1 MLTYRLPQFIDYL
14 NAHYSKLYEQYL
26 GRLIELFPSFQSTDE
41 NLMIVHDAADKP
53 ADDEKIMQLWKE
65 FISRLNK

>member
-14 NAHYSKLYEQYL
+14 HHHYSKLYEQYI
-26 GRLIELFPSFQSTDE
+26 GRLIELFPSFQSSDE
-41 NLMIVHDAADKP
+41 NLMIVHDAGDQP

-65 FISRLNK
+65 FITKLNK

>member
-14 NAHYSKLYEQYL
+14 NHHYTKLYEHYL
-26 GRLIELFPSFQSTDE
+26 GRLIELFPSFRANDE
-41 NLMIVHDAADKP
+41 NLMIVHDASDQP

-65 FISRLNK
+65 FSAGLNK